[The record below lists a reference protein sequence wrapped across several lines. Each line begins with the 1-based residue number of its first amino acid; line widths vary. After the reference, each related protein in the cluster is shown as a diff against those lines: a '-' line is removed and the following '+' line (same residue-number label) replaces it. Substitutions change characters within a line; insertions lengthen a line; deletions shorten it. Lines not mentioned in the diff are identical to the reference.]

1 MRLAW
6 AGAVTA
12 ILFVLNLFLG
22 SVDIPVSGVL
32 AILTGGDTGNAAER
46 FIVLGSRLPMA
57 ITATL
62 GGAGLAVAG
71 LLLQTAFRNPL
82 AGPSILGISS
92 GASLGVAVVM
102 LMLGGSISAGTV
114 AVGGYAAAIAGA
126 FAGSVAVMGLLIFLS
141 AILKNDLML
150 LITGIIIGY
159 LVSSV
164 IMLLNFTATAEG
176 VQSYVMWGMA
186 TFNGVSMGQMPLF
199 STICIAG
206 LLLALLLTK
215 PLDLLLLGDSY
226 ARNLGINLNRVRI
239 LLLLSTGILTAVV
252 TSYCG
257 PVSFVGIVVPHIARM
272 IFRTDRHRVM
282 LPATML
288 CGASVALLC
297 TLLCVIPENSVLPVN
312 AVTPIVGA
320 PVILYV
326 IFSGN
331 KLRIEN

>member
-6 AGAVTA
+6 AVAVTA

-22 SVDIPVSGVL
+22 SVDIPASGVL
-32 AILTGGDTGNAAER
+32 AILTGGDTGNVAER

-62 GGAGLAVAG
+62 GGAGLAVSG

-92 GASLGVAVVM
+92 GASLGVAIVM
-102 LMLGGSISAGTV
+102 LLLGGSISAGTL
-114 AVGGYAAAIAGA
+114 AVGGYAAVIAGA
-126 FAGSVAVMGLLIFLS
+126 FAGSLAVMGLLIFLS
-141 AILKNDLML
+141 TILKNDLML

-186 TFNGVSMGQMPLF
+186 SFNGVSMGQIPLF
-199 STICIAG
+199 SSICIVG

-226 ARNLGINLNRVRI
+226 ARNLGININRVRI
-239 LLLLSTGILTAVV
+239 LLLLSTGILTAAV

-297 TLLCVIPENSVLPVN
+297 TLLCVLPENSVLPVN

-331 KLRIEN
+331 KMRIEN

>member
-1 MRLAW
+1 M
-6 AGAVTA
+6 TA

-331 KLRIEN
+331 KLRIENL